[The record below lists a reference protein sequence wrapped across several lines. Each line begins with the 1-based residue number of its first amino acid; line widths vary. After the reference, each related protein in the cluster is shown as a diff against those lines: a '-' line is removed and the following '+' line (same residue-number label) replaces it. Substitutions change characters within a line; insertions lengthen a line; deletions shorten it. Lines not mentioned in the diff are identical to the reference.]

1 MNNRRIPPM
10 HGNLAFGDGKYVDT
24 REQKLPKAPKR
35 REKAKE
41 RYMYYRAATI
51 FSAGATGVGI
61 TFICMGIAMM
71 EPWTVLLG
79 LIMTVIFA
87 VCGYVYEYCADE
99 VLDYVWTP

>member
-1 MNNRRIPPM
+1 MFNRKVIPVRNNQI
-10 HGNLAFGDGKYVDT
+10 FGDGKYMDT

-51 FSAGATGVGI
+51 LAAGATGVGI

-79 LIMTVIFA
+79 LIMTVFFA
-87 VCGYVYEYCADE
+87 VCGYVYECCADE